1 MGTTTRDFSAY
12 FSETSKVRFLSSNL
26 REEGILMP
34 LDENR
39 LNSKGLKRRPGKDV
53 HSVEV

>member
-1 MGTTTRDFSAY
+1 MGPTTCDFSAY
-12 FSETSKVRFLSSNL
+12 FPEISKVGFLSSNL
-26 REEGILMP
+26 REKGILMP

-39 LNSKGLKRRPGKDV
+39 LNSKGLERRPGKDV